1 VGEIMIDIHSHLIF
15 GVDDGSSC
23 LEESIR
29 MIEAAY
35 KYNICTIIATPHFQN
50 GIFNND
56 GVLEKFE
63 LLVNKAADYHIDIR
77 LGNEVFAD
85 DEILNITKAK
95 KNINFG
101 NSQYLL
107 IELPYSAS
115 FEYIAKLIYKIA
127 AANIKIIIA
136 HPERNRNIIRNF
148 YEFIKLIRTAN
159 CQVQL
164 DAGSII
170 GVYGAFVK
178 EFARQ
183 LLKMKMV
190 DFMASNAHCSS
201 DYMTIFPAA
210 VQKIYRLCDEEYAIK
225 LLESNAHEIITVDGS
240 ISNYGREI
248 G

>member
-1 VGEIMIDIHSHLIF
+1 MLDIHSHLIF

-23 LEESIR
+23 LDESIR
-29 MIEAAY
+29 MIEIAEMH
-35 KYNICTIIATPHFQN
+35 NISTIIATPHFHN
-50 GIFNND
+50 GIFNNN

-63 LLVNKAADYHIDIR
+63 LLVNKAVDYHVEIR

-85 DEILNITKAK
+85 DEILNIIKAK

-107 IELPYSAS
+107 IELPYSDS
-115 FEYIAKLIYKIA
+115 FEHIANLIYKIA

-136 HPERNRNIIRNF
+136 HPERNRKVMKSF
-148 YEFIKLIRTAN
+148 HEFIKLIHTAN

-178 EFARQ
+178 ETARQ
-183 LLKMKMV
+183 LLKIKAA
-190 DFMASNAHCSS
+190 DFMASNAHCAR
-201 DYMTIFPAA
+201 DYMTLYPAA
-210 VQKIYRLCDEEYAIK
+210 VQKIYQLCDEEYAIK
-225 LLESNAHEIITVDGS
+225 LLESNARKIITVEGS
-240 ISNYGREI
+240 ISEYGREI

>member
-1 VGEIMIDIHSHLIF
+1 MIDIHSHLIF

-29 MIEAAY
+29 MIEAAE
-35 KYNICTIIATPHFQN
+35 KHNIGTIIATPHFQN

-56 GVLEKFE
+56 GVLGKFE

-85 DEILNITKAK
+85 GELLNIIKAK
-95 KNINFG
+95 RNINFG

-115 FEYIAKLIYKIA
+115 FEDISKLIYNIT
-127 AANIKIIIA
+127 AANIKVIIA
-136 HPERNRNIIRNF
+136 HPERNRKIMKNF
-148 YEFIKLIRTAN
+148 HEFVNLIREAK

-164 DAGSII
+164 DAGSITGI
-170 GVYGAFVK
+170 YGAFIK
-178 EFARQ
+178 EVARQ
-183 LLKMKMV
+183 LLKIKAV
-190 DFMASNAHCSS
+190 DYMASNAHCAG
-201 DYMTIFPAA
+201 DYMTVFPEA
-210 VQKIYRLCDEEYAIK
+210 VQKIYQLCDEEYAMK
-225 LLESNAHEIITVDGS
+225 LLESNAHEIISVEGS
-240 ISNYGREI
+240 ASNYGREI

>member
-1 VGEIMIDIHSHLIF
+1 MIDIHSHLIF
-15 GVDDGSSC
+15 GVDDGSSS

-29 MIEAAY
+29 MIEAAE
-35 KYNICTIIATPHFQN
+35 KHNIGTIIATPHFQN

-56 GVLEKFE
+56 GVWGKFE

-85 DEILNITKAK
+85 DEILNIIKAK

-107 IELPYSAS
+107 IELPYNAS
-115 FEYIAKLIYKIA
+115 FEYVAKLIYKIT

-136 HPERNRNIIRNF
+136 HPERNRKIMKNF
-148 YEFIKLIRTAN
+148 HEFIKLIHTAN

-170 GVYGAFVK
+170 GIYGTFVK
-178 EFARQ
+178 EAARQ
-183 LLKMKMV
+183 LLKIKAA
-190 DFMASNAHCSS
+190 DFMASNAHCPS
-201 DYMTIFPAA
+201 DYMTLFPAA
-210 VQKIYRLCDEEYAIK
+210 VRKIYQLCDEEYAVK
-225 LLESNAHEIITVDGS
+225 LLVSNAYKMISVEGS